1 MCKDTK
7 KNESHFTMVGIYME
21 RVSAHFIVLLFI
33 FKNFFPK
40 EFPYVTIFMYEGN
53 FFVQYRLDTE

>member
-1 MCKDTK
+1 MCKDTKKKK

-33 FKNFFPK
+33 FKIKIFPK
-40 EFPYVTIFMYEGN
+40 EFPYVTIFMYEGI
-53 FFVQYRLDTE
+53 FFCGV